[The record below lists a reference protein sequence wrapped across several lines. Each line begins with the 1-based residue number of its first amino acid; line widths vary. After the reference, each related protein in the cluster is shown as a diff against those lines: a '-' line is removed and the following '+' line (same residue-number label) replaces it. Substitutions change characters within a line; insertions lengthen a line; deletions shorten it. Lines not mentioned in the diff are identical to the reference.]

1 MKATQ
6 STPSCD
12 ANGIVIN
19 GIVED
24 NINGIVIKDIFT
36 DTQVNYY
43 DQEHTIYVLDKSA
56 LLACPEVIPSF
67 ETDADEVFKEWSH
80 SAWEDFRHAH
90 LIIPT
95 SVVEELNAIS
105 PENEVYHYIARQVL
119 RRLRKLIERV
129 KFVSDN
135 EDPGNLRTAIYF
147 PKQGNLFTV
156 FPNTNSLSFF
166 GNSNLKDPVSQL
178 FSAAY
183 SIKKTAYVDNIVLLT
198 NDEAIAIRARASGIA
213 TDTLTSKAPAYTG
226 RREVTVPF
234 ELYEEFMNSNSGISL
249 EMWQQFLPD
258 EPRLFANEF
267 IVMSPKSGQNGYDVL
282 KGKSKEYH
290 NIGRFDCKQQRIVH
304 LFYFRSFTTIKPKNA
319 GQAMYLEAIS
329 HPDISVVVVTGSAG
343 TGKTFLST
351 VYGTILHEARA
362 YLQYF
367 IVPCAIDFQRAH
379 GYLPGNFDEKIEPNI
394 APFKNAL
401 KNYLKLTNEKF
412 KNAVARSNDPKNLDS
427 KREEDPGTGTKKK
440 GDKKSANANLS
451 NDIEKS
457 ADKLYREC
465 YKTIAVEAARGL
477 DFADTFVIYDE
488 FQDQGPREA
497 DTLLKRLGNNVKA
510 IIAGDIEQVHQEGL
524 NRQNNGIS
532 FIKHYITDLPMV
544 AQISLGKVEVVRS
557 EFVKDYIARRD
568 PNQD

>member
-12 ANGIVIN
+12 AT
-19 GIVED
+19 
-24 NINGIVIKDIFT
+24 GIVIKDIFS
-36 DTQVNYY
+36 DAQSNYSNQKY
-43 DQEHTIYVLDKSA
+43 TIYVLDKSA
-56 LLACPEVIPSF
+56 LLACPEIIPSF
-67 ETDADEVFKEWSH
+67 ETNTDEVFKEWSH
-80 SAWEDFRHAH
+80 SAWEDFHHAY

-95 SVVEELNAIS
+95 SVIEELNTIS

-119 RRLRKLIERV
+119 RRLRKLIEAV
-129 KFVSDN
+129 KFVSDD
-135 EDPGNLRTAIYF
+135 EDPNNLRTAIYF
-147 PKQGNLFTV
+147 PRQGNLFTV
-156 FPNTNSLSFF
+156 FPNTNSLPFF
-166 GNSNLKDPVSQL
+166 GSSSLKDPIGQL
-178 FSAAY
+178 LNAVY
-183 SIKKTAYVDNIVLLT
+183 PIKKAAMVDDIVLLT

-234 ELYEEFMNSNSGISL
+234 ELYEEFINSNSGISL
-249 EMWQQFLPD
+249 EMWQQFLPN

-267 IVMSPKSGQNGYDVL
+267 VVMSPKLGQHGYDVL
-282 KGKSKEYH
+282 KGKTEEYRY
-290 NIGRFDCKQQRIVH
+290 IGRFDCKQQRIVH
-304 LFYFRSFTTIKPKNA
+304 LFYHRNFTAIKPKNA

-329 HPDISVVVVTGSAG
+329 HPDISVVVVTGNAG

-351 VYGTILHEARA
+351 VCGTMLHESRA
-362 YLQYF
+362 YLQCF
-367 IVPCAIDFQRAH
+367 TVPCAIDFQRAH

-401 KNYLKLTNEKF
+401 KNYLKLTNGKF
-412 KNAVARSNDPKNLDS
+412 KNAIVRSNGSKRSNDSNDLDS
-427 KREEDPGTGTKKK
+427 VKDEDLGTGAKKN
-440 GDKKSANANLS
+440 GGKKSADTNLG

-457 ADKLYREC
+457 ADKLYRQC

-477 DFADTFVIYDE
+477 DLADAFVIYDE

-544 AQISLGKVEVVRS
+544 AQISLGKGEVVRS

>member
-12 ANGIVIN
+12 ANGIVI
-19 GIVED
+19 
-24 NINGIVIKDIFT
+24 KDISS
-36 DTQVNYY
+36 DTRVNYSGEKY
-43 DQEHTIYVLDKSA
+43 TGYVLDKST

-67 ETDADEVFKEWSH
+67 DCDTDEIFKEWSH
-80 SAWEDFRHAH
+80 SAWDDFHHAY

-95 SVVEELNAIS
+95 SVIEELNAIS
-105 PENEVYHYIARQVL
+105 PENEVYYYIARQVL
-119 RRLRKLIERV
+119 RRLRRLIEKV
-129 KFVSDN
+129 KFVSDEEKTN
-135 EDPGNLRTAIYF
+135 KLKTAIYF
-147 PKQGNLFTV
+147 PQQKNLFTV
-156 FPNTNSLSFF
+156 FPNTRSLSFF
-166 GNSNLKDPVSQL
+166 GNSGLKDPVGQL
-178 FSAAY
+178 LGAVDSAKRHAM
-183 SIKKTAYVDNIVLLT
+183 IENLVLLT
-198 NDEAIAIRARASGIA
+198 NDEAIAIRARATGTA
-213 TDTLTSKAPAYTG
+213 TASLASKAPTYTG

-234 ELYEEFMNSNSGISL
+234 ELYEDFMSSNCGISL
-249 EMWQQFLPD
+249 ETWQQFMPD

-267 IVMSPKSGQNGYDVL
+267 IVMTPKLGQNGYDVL
-282 KGKSKEYH
+282 KSKFEEYR
-290 NIGRFDCKQQRIVH
+290 NIGRFDCKSQRIVH
-304 LFYFRSFTTIKPKNA
+304 LYYIHNLTTIRPKNA
-319 GQAMYLEAIS
+319 GQAMYLEAIN

-351 VYGTILHEARA
+351 VCGKELHESHRF
-362 YLQYF
+362 LQC
-367 IVPCAIDFQRAH
+367 ITIPCAIDFQRAH

-401 KNYLKLTNEKF
+401 KNYLKLTDEKF

>member
-12 ANGIVIN
+12 ANGIVI
-19 GIVED
+19 
-24 NINGIVIKDIFT
+24 KDISS
-36 DTQVNYY
+36 DTRVNYSGEKY
-43 DQEHTIYVLDKSA
+43 TGYVLDKST

-67 ETDADEVFKEWSH
+67 DCDTDEIFKEWSH
-80 SAWEDFRHAH
+80 SAWNDFHHAY

-95 SVVEELNAIS
+95 SVIEELNAIS
-105 PENEVYHYIARQVL
+105 PENEVYYYIARQVL
-119 RRLRKLIERV
+119 RRLRRLIEKV
-129 KFVSDN
+129 KFVSDEEKTN
-135 EDPGNLRTAIYF
+135 KLKTAIYF
-147 PKQGNLFTV
+147 PQQKNLFTV
-156 FPNTNSLSFF
+156 FPNTRSLSFF
-166 GNSNLKDPVSQL
+166 GNSGLKDPVGQL
-178 FSAAY
+178 LGAVDSAKNHVMIG
-183 SIKKTAYVDNIVLLT
+183 SLVLLT
-198 NDEAIAIRARASGIA
+198 NDEAIAIRARATGTA
-213 TDTLTSKAPAYTG
+213 TASLASKAPTYTG

-234 ELYEEFMNSNSGISL
+234 ELYEDFMSSNCGISL
-249 EMWQQFLPD
+249 ETWQQFMPD

-267 IVMSPKSGQNGYDVL
+267 IVMTPKLGQNGYDVL
-282 KGKSKEYH
+282 KSKFEEYR
-290 NIGRFDCKQQRIVH
+290 NIGRFDCKSQRIVH
-304 LFYFRSFTTIKPKNA
+304 LFYFRNFTTIRPKNA

-329 HPDISVVVVTGSAG
+329 HPDISVVIVTGSAG

-351 VYGTILHEARA
+351 VCGTMLHESRT
-362 YLQYF
+362 YF
-367 IVPCAIDFQRAH
+367 QCFTVPCAIDFQRAH

-401 KNYLKLTNEKF
+401 KNYLKLTNGKF
-412 KNAVARSNDPKNLDS
+412 KNAIVRSNDPKRSNDSNDLDS
-427 KREEDPGTGTKKK
+427 IKDEDLGTGAKKN
-440 GDKKSANANLS
+440 GSKKSADTNLG

-457 ADKLYREC
+457 ADKLYRQC

-477 DFADTFVIYDE
+477 DLADAFVIYDE

-497 DTLLKRLGNNVKA
+497 DTLLKRLGTNVKA

-544 AQISLGKVEVVRS
+544 AQISLGKGEVVRS

>member
-12 ANGIVIN
+12 ANGIVI
-19 GIVED
+19 
-24 NINGIVIKDIFT
+24 KDISS
-36 DTQVNYY
+36 DTRVNYSGEKY
-43 DQEHTIYVLDKSA
+43 TGYVLDKST

-67 ETDADEVFKEWSH
+67 DCDTDEIFKEWSH
-80 SAWEDFRHAH
+80 SAWDDFYHAY

-95 SVVEELNAIS
+95 SVIEELNAIS
-105 PENEVYHYIARQVL
+105 PENEVYYYIARQVL
-119 RRLRKLIERV
+119 RRLRRLVEKV
-129 KFVSDN
+129 KFVSD
-135 EDPGNLRTAIYF
+135 EEKTDKLKTAIYF
-147 PKQGNLFTV
+147 PQQKNLFTV
-156 FPNTNSLSFF
+156 FPNTRSLSFF
-166 GNSNLKDPVSQL
+166 GNTGLKDPIGQL
-178 FSAAY
+178 LSA
-183 SIKKTAYVDNIVLLT
+183 VDSAKRQPMIEKPVLLT
-198 NDEAIAIRARASGIA
+198 NDEAIAIRARAAGTA
-213 TDTLTSKAPAYTG
+213 TASLTSKAPAYTG

-234 ELYEEFMNSNSGISL
+234 ELYEDFMGSNCGISL
-249 EMWQQFLPD
+249 ETWQQFMPD

-267 IVMSPKSGQNGYDVL
+267 IVMTPKLGQNGYDVL
-282 KGKSKEYH
+282 KSKFEEYR
-290 NIGRFDCKQQRIVH
+290 NIGRFDCKSQRIVH
-304 LFYFRSFTTIKPKNA
+304 LYYIHNLTTIRPKNA
-319 GQAMYLEAIS
+319 GQAMYLEAIN

-351 VYGTILHEARA
+351 VCGKELHESHRF
-362 YLQYF
+362 LQC
-367 IVPCAIDFQRAH
+367 ITIPCAIDFQRAH

-401 KNYLKLTNEKF
+401 KNYLKLTDEKF

-557 EFVKDYIARRD
+557 DFVKAYISRRD
-568 PNQD
+568 PSQD

>member
-12 ANGIVIN
+12 
-19 GIVED
+19 D
-24 NINGIVIKDIFT
+24 NGIVIKDISS
-36 DTQVNYY
+36 DTRVNYSGEKY
-43 DQEHTIYVLDKSA
+43 TGYVLDKST

-67 ETDADEVFKEWSH
+67 DCDTDEIFKEWSH
-80 SAWEDFRHAH
+80 SAWDDFHHAY

-95 SVVEELNAIS
+95 SVIEELNAIS
-105 PENEVYHYIARQVL
+105 PENEVYYYIARQVL
-119 RRLRKLIERV
+119 RRLRKLIEAV
-129 KFVSDN
+129 KFVSD
-135 EDPGNLRTAIYF
+135 EKKTDKLKTAIYF
-147 PKQGNLFTV
+147 PQQKNLFTV
-156 FPNTNSLSFF
+156 FPNTRSLSFF
-166 GNSNLKDPVSQL
+166 GNSGLKDPVGQL
-178 FSAAY
+178 LGAVDSAKRHAM
-183 SIKKTAYVDNIVLLT
+183 IENLVLLT

-249 EMWQQFLPD
+249 EMWQQFLPN
-258 EPRLFANEF
+258 ESRLFANEF
-267 IVMSPKSGQNGYDVL
+267 IVMSPKLGQNGYDVL

>member
-12 ANGIVIN
+12 AT
-19 GIVED
+19 
-24 NINGIVIKDIFT
+24 GIVIKDISS
-36 DTQVNYY
+36 DTRVNYSGEKY
-43 DQEHTIYVLDKSA
+43 TGYVLDKST

-67 ETDADEVFKEWSH
+67 DCDTDEIFKEWSH
-80 SAWEDFRHAH
+80 SAWDDFHHAY

-95 SVVEELNAIS
+95 SVIEELNAIS
-105 PENEVYHYIARQVL
+105 PENEVYYYIARQVL
-119 RRLRKLIERV
+119 RRLRRLIEKV
-129 KFVSDN
+129 KFVSDEEKTN
-135 EDPGNLRTAIYF
+135 KLKTAIYF
-147 PKQGNLFTV
+147 PQQKNLFTV
-156 FPNTNSLSFF
+156 FPNTRSLSFF
-166 GNSNLKDPVSQL
+166 GNSGLKDPVGQL
-178 FSAAY
+178 LGAVDSAKRHAM
-183 SIKKTAYVDNIVLLT
+183 IENLVLLT

-249 EMWQQFLPD
+249 EMWQQFLPN
-258 EPRLFANEF
+258 ESRLFANEF
-267 IVMSPKSGQNGYDVL
+267 IVMSPKLGQNGYDVL

>member
-12 ANGIVIN
+12 ANGIVI
-19 GIVED
+19 
-24 NINGIVIKDIFT
+24 KDISS
-36 DTQVNYY
+36 DTRVNYSGEKY
-43 DQEHTIYVLDKSA
+43 TGYVLDKST

-67 ETDADEVFKEWSH
+67 DCDTDEIFKEWSH
-80 SAWEDFRHAH
+80 SAWDDFHHAY

-95 SVVEELNAIS
+95 SVIEELNAIS
-105 PENEVYHYIARQVL
+105 PENEVYYYIARQVL
-119 RRLRKLIERV
+119 RRLRRLIEKV
-129 KFVSDN
+129 KFVSDEEKTN
-135 EDPGNLRTAIYF
+135 KLKTAIYF
-147 PKQGNLFTV
+147 PQQENLFTV
-156 FPNTNSLSFF
+156 FPNTRSLSFF
-166 GNSNLKDPVSQL
+166 GNSGLKDPVGQL
-178 FSAAY
+178 LGAVDSAKRHAM
-183 SIKKTAYVDNIVLLT
+183 IENLVLLT
-198 NDEAIAIRARASGIA
+198 NDEAIAIRARATGTA
-213 TDTLTSKAPAYTG
+213 TASLASKAPTYTG

-234 ELYEEFMNSNSGISL
+234 ELYEDFMSSNCGISL
-249 EMWQQFLPD
+249 ETWQQFMPD

-267 IVMSPKSGQNGYDVL
+267 IVMTPKLGQNGYDVL
-282 KGKSKEYH
+282 KSKFEEYR
-290 NIGRFDCKQQRIVH
+290 NIGRFDCKSQRIVH
-304 LFYFRSFTTIKPKNA
+304 LYYIHNLTTIRPKNA
-319 GQAMYLEAIS
+319 GQAMYLEAIN

-351 VYGTILHEARA
+351 VCGKELHESHRF
-362 YLQYF
+362 LQC
-367 IVPCAIDFQRAH
+367 ITIPCAIDFQRAH

-401 KNYLKLTNEKF
+401 KNYLKLTDEKF

-557 EFVKDYIARRD
+557 DFVKDYISRRD
-568 PNQD
+568 PSQD

>member
-12 ANGIVIN
+12 ANGIVI
-19 GIVED
+19 
-24 NINGIVIKDIFT
+24 KDISS
-36 DTQVNYY
+36 DTQVNYSGEKY
-43 DQEHTIYVLDKSA
+43 TGYVLDKST

-67 ETDADEVFKEWSH
+67 DCDTDEIFKEWSH
-80 SAWEDFRHAH
+80 SAWDDFHHAY

-95 SVVEELNAIS
+95 SVIEELNAIS
-105 PENEVYHYIARQVL
+105 PENEVYYYIARQVL
-119 RRLRKLIERV
+119 RRLRRLIEKV
-129 KFVSDN
+129 KFVSD
-135 EDPGNLRTAIYF
+135 EEKTDKLKTAIYF
-147 PKQGNLFTV
+147 PQQKNLFTV
-156 FPNTNSLSFF
+156 FPNTRSLSFF
-166 GNSNLKDPVSQL
+166 GNSGLKDPVGQL
-178 FSAAY
+178 LSA
-183 SIKKTAYVDNIVLLT
+183 VDSAKNHAMIDSLVLLT
-198 NDEAIAIRARASGIA
+198 NDEAIAIRARATGTA
-213 TDTLTSKAPAYTG
+213 TASLASKAPAYTG
-226 RREVTVPF
+226 KREVTVPF
-234 ELYEEFMNSNSGISL
+234 ELYEDFMSSNCGISL
-249 EMWQQFLPD
+249 ETWQQFMPN

-267 IVMSPKSGQNGYDVL
+267 IVMSPKLGQNGYDVL

-394 APFKNAL
+394 APFKNAF

-440 GDKKSANANLS
+440 GDKKSANANLG

-557 EFVKDYIARRD
+557 KFVKDYIARRD

>member
-12 ANGIVIN
+12 ANGIVI
-19 GIVED
+19 
-24 NINGIVIKDIFT
+24 KDISS
-36 DTQVNYY
+36 DTRVNYSGEKY
-43 DQEHTIYVLDKSA
+43 TGYVLDKST

-67 ETDADEVFKEWSH
+67 DCDTDEIFKEWSH
-80 SAWEDFRHAH
+80 SAWDDFHHAY

-95 SVVEELNAIS
+95 SVIEELNAIS
-105 PENEVYHYIARQVL
+105 PENEVYYYIARQVL
-119 RRLRKLIERV
+119 RRLRRLIEKV
-129 KFVSDN
+129 KFVSDEEKTN
-135 EDPGNLRTAIYF
+135 KLKTAIYF
-147 PKQGNLFTV
+147 PQQKNLFTV
-156 FPNTNSLSFF
+156 FPNTRSLSFF
-166 GNSNLKDPVSQL
+166 GNSGLKDPVGQL
-178 FSAAY
+178 LGAVDSAKNHVMID
-183 SIKKTAYVDNIVLLT
+183 SLVLLT

-226 RREVTVPF
+226 RREVTIPF
-234 ELYEEFMNSNSGISL
+234 ELYEDFMSSNCGISL
-249 EMWQQFLPD
+249 ETWQQFMPD

-267 IVMSPKSGQNGYDVL
+267 IVMSPRLGQNGYDVL
-282 KGKSKEYH
+282 KSKFEEYR
-290 NIGRFDCKQQRIVH
+290 NIGRFDCKSQRIVH
-304 LFYFRSFTTIKPKNA
+304 LYYIHNLTTIRPKNA
-319 GQAMYLEAIS
+319 GQAMYLEAIN

-351 VYGTILHEARA
+351 VCGKELHESHRF
-362 YLQYF
+362 LQC
-367 IVPCAIDFQRAH
+367 ITIPCAIDFQRAH

-412 KNAVARSNDPKNLDS
+412 KNAVARSNDSKRSNGSNDLDS
-427 KREEDPGTGTKKK
+427 IKDEDLGTGAKKN
-440 GDKKSANANLS
+440 GSKKSADTNLG
-451 NDIEKS
+451 NDIERS
-457 ADKLYREC
+457 ADNLYRKC

-477 DFADTFVIYDE
+477 DFADAFVIYDE

-544 AQISLGKVEVVRS
+544 AQISLGKGEVVRS

>member
-12 ANGIVIN
+12 ANGIVI
-19 GIVED
+19 
-24 NINGIVIKDIFT
+24 KDISS
-36 DTQVNYY
+36 DTRVNYSGEKY
-43 DQEHTIYVLDKSA
+43 TGYVLDKST

-67 ETDADEVFKEWSH
+67 DCDTDEIFKEWSH
-80 SAWEDFRHAH
+80 SAWDDFHHAY

-95 SVVEELNAIS
+95 SVIEELNAIS
-105 PENEVYHYIARQVL
+105 PENEVYYYIARQVL
-119 RRLRKLIERV
+119 RRLRRLIEKV
-129 KFVSDN
+129 KFVSN
-135 EDPGNLRTAIYF
+135 EEKTNKLKTAIYF
-147 PKQGNLFTV
+147 PQQKNLFTV
-156 FPNTNSLSFF
+156 FPNTRSLSFF
-166 GNSNLKDPVSQL
+166 GNSGLKDPVGQL
-178 FSAAY
+178 LGAVDSAKRHAM
-183 SIKKTAYVDNIVLLT
+183 IENLVLLT
-198 NDEAIAIRARASGIA
+198 NDEAIAIRARATGTA
-213 TDTLTSKAPAYTG
+213 TASLASKAPTYTG

-234 ELYEEFMNSNSGISL
+234 ELYEDFMSSNCGISL
-249 EMWQQFLPD
+249 ETWQQFMPD

-267 IVMSPKSGQNGYDVL
+267 IVMSPRLGQNGYDVL
-282 KGKSKEYH
+282 KSKFEEYR
-290 NIGRFDCKQQRIVH
+290 NIGRFDCKSQRIVH
-304 LFYFRSFTTIKPKNA
+304 LYYIHNLTTIRPKNA
-319 GQAMYLEAIS
+319 GQAMYLEAIN

-351 VYGTILHEARA
+351 VCGKELHESHRF
-362 YLQYF
+362 LQY
-367 IVPCAIDFQRAH
+367 ITIPCAIDFQRAH
-379 GYLPGNFDEKIEPNI
+379 GYLPGSFDEKIEPNI

-401 KNYLKLTNEKF
+401 KNYLKLTDEKF

-544 AQISLGKVEVVRS
+544 AQISLGKAEVVRS
-557 EFVKDYIARRD
+557 DFVKAYISRRD
-568 PNQD
+568 PSQD

>member
-12 ANGIVIN
+12 AT
-19 GIVED
+19 
-24 NINGIVIKDIFT
+24 GIVIKDISS
-36 DTQVNYY
+36 DTQVNYSGEKY
-43 DQEHTIYVLDKSA
+43 TGYVLDKST

-67 ETDADEVFKEWSH
+67 DCDTDEIFKEWSH
-80 SAWEDFRHAH
+80 SAWDDFYHAY

-95 SVVEELNAIS
+95 SVIEELNAIS
-105 PENEVYHYIARQVL
+105 PENEVYYYIARQVL
-119 RRLRKLIERV
+119 RRLRRLIEKV
-129 KFVSDN
+129 KFVSDEEKTN
-135 EDPGNLRTAIYF
+135 KLKTAIYF
-147 PKQGNLFTV
+147 PQQKNLFTV
-156 FPNTNSLSFF
+156 FPNTRSLSFF
-166 GNSNLKDPVSQL
+166 GNSGLKDPVGQL
-178 FSAAY
+178 LGAVDSAKRQPM
-183 SIKKTAYVDNIVLLT
+183 IEKPVLLT
-198 NDEAIAIRARASGIA
+198 NDEAIAIRARAAGTA
-213 TDTLTSKAPAYTG
+213 TASLTSKAPAYTG

-234 ELYEEFMNSNSGISL
+234 ELYEDFMGSNCGISL
-249 EMWQQFLPD
+249 ETWQQFMPD

-267 IVMSPKSGQNGYDVL
+267 IVMSPRLGQNGYDVL

-351 VYGTILHEARA
+351 VCGKELHESHRF
-362 YLQYF
+362 LQC
-367 IVPCAIDFQRAH
+367 ITIPCAIDFQRAH

-401 KNYLKLTNEKF
+401 KNYLKLTDEKF

-497 DTLLKRLGNNVKA
+497 DTLLKRLGANVKA
-510 IIAGDIEQVHQEGL
+510 VIAGDIEQVHQAGL

-544 AQISLGKVEVVRS
+544 AQISLGKGDVVRS
-557 EFVKDYIARRD
+557 DFVKAYTSRRD
-568 PNQD
+568 PSQD

>member
-12 ANGIVIN
+12 AT
-19 GIVED
+19 
-24 NINGIVIKDIFT
+24 GIVIKDIFS
-36 DTQVNYY
+36 DAQSNYSNQKY
-43 DQEHTIYVLDKSA
+43 TIYVLDKSA

-80 SAWEDFRHAH
+80 SAWEDFRHAY

-95 SVVEELNAIS
+95 SVIEELNTIS
-105 PENEVYHYIARQVL
+105 PENEVYYYIARQVL
-119 RRLRKLIERV
+119 RRLRKLIEAV

-135 EDPGNLRTAIYF
+135 DDPDNLRTAIYF

-156 FPNTNSLSFF
+156 FPNTNSLPFF
-166 GNSNLKDPVSQL
+166 GNSSLKDPIGQL
-178 FSAAY
+178 LNAVY
-183 SIKKTAYVDNIVLLT
+183 PIKKASMVDDIVLLT

-249 EMWQQFLPD
+249 EMWQQFLPN
-258 EPRLFANEF
+258 ESRLFANEF
-267 IVMSPKSGQNGYDVL
+267 IVMTPKLGQNGYDVL
-282 KGKSKEYH
+282 KGKFKDKEYR

-304 LFYFRSFTTIKPKNA
+304 LFYHRNFTAIRPKNA

-329 HPDISVVVVTGSAG
+329 HPDISVVIVTGSAG

-351 VYGTILHEARA
+351 VCGTMLHESRT
-362 YLQYF
+362 YLQCF
-367 IVPCAIDFQRAH
+367 TVPCAIDFQRAH

-412 KNAVARSNDPKNLDS
+412 KNAVARSNDSKRSNGSNDLDS
-427 KREEDPGTGTKKK
+427 IKDEDLGTGAKKN
-440 GDKKSANANLS
+440 GGKKSTDTNLG

-457 ADKLYREC
+457 ADKLYRQC

-477 DFADTFVIYDE
+477 DLADAFVIYDE

-497 DTLLKRLGNNVKA
+497 DTLLKRLGTNVKA

-544 AQISLGKVEVVRS
+544 AQISLGKGEVVRS
-557 EFVKDYIARRD
+557 EFVKAYIARRD

>member
-12 ANGIVIN
+12 ANGIVI
-19 GIVED
+19 
-24 NINGIVIKDIFT
+24 KDISS
-36 DTQVNYY
+36 DTQVNYSGEKY
-43 DQEHTIYVLDKSA
+43 TGYVLDKST

-67 ETDADEVFKEWSH
+67 DCDTAEIFKEWSH
-80 SAWEDFRHAH
+80 SAWDDFHHAY

-95 SVVEELNAIS
+95 SVIEELNAIS
-105 PENEVYHYIARQVL
+105 PENEVYYYIARQVL
-119 RRLRKLIERV
+119 RRLRRLVEKV
-129 KFVSDN
+129 KFVSD
-135 EDPGNLRTAIYF
+135 EEKTDKLKTAIYF
-147 PKQGNLFTV
+147 PQQKNLFTV
-156 FPNTNSLSFF
+156 FPNTRSLSFF
-166 GNSNLKDPVSQL
+166 GNTGLKDPIGQL
-178 FSAAY
+178 LSA
-183 SIKKTAYVDNIVLLT
+183 VDSAKRHAMIENLVLLT
-198 NDEAIAIRARASGIA
+198 NDEAIAIRARATGTA
-213 TDTLTSKAPAYTG
+213 TASLASKAPAYTG

-249 EMWQQFLPD
+249 EMWQQFLPN
-258 EPRLFANEF
+258 ESRLFANEF
-267 IVMSPKSGQNGYDVL
+267 IVMSPKLGQNGYDVL
-282 KGKSKEYH
+282 KSKFEEYR
-290 NIGRFDCKQQRIVH
+290 NIGRFDCKSQRIVH
-304 LFYFRSFTTIKPKNA
+304 LYYIHNLTTIRPKNA
-319 GQAMYLEAIS
+319 GQAMYLEAIN

-351 VYGTILHEARA
+351 VCGKELHESHRF
-362 YLQYF
+362 LQC
-367 IVPCAIDFQRAH
+367 ITIPCAIDFQRAH

-401 KNYLKLTNEKF
+401 KNYLKLTDEKF

-427 KREEDPGTGTKKK
+427 KREEDPGTDTKKK

-544 AQISLGKVEVVRS
+544 AQISLGKAEVVRS
-557 EFVKDYIARRD
+557 DFVKAYISRRD
-568 PNQD
+568 PSQD

>member
-12 ANGIVIN
+12 ANGIVI
-19 GIVED
+19 
-24 NINGIVIKDIFT
+24 KDIFS
-36 DTQVNYY
+36 DTQVNYSGEKY
-43 DQEHTIYVLDKSA
+43 TGYVLDKST

-67 ETDADEVFKEWSH
+67 DCDTDEIFKEWSH
-80 SAWEDFRHAH
+80 SAWDDFHHAY

-95 SVVEELNAIS
+95 SVIEELNAIS
-105 PENEVYHYIARQVL
+105 PENEVYYYIARQVL
-119 RRLRKLIERV
+119 RRLRRLIEKV
-129 KFVSDN
+129 KFVSDEEKTN
-135 EDPGNLRTAIYF
+135 KLKTAIYF
-147 PKQGNLFTV
+147 PQQKNLFTV
-156 FPNTNSLSFF
+156 FPNTRSLSFF
-166 GNSNLKDPVSQL
+166 GNSGLKDPVGQL
-178 FSAAY
+178 LGAVDSAKRHAM
-183 SIKKTAYVDNIVLLT
+183 IENLVLLT
-198 NDEAIAIRARASGIA
+198 NDEAIAIRARATGTA
-213 TDTLTSKAPAYTG
+213 TASLASKAPTYTG

-234 ELYEEFMNSNSGISL
+234 ELYEDFMSSNCGISL
-249 EMWQQFLPD
+249 ETWQQFMPD

-267 IVMSPKSGQNGYDVL
+267 IVMTPKLGQNGYDVL
-282 KGKSKEYH
+282 KSKFEEYR
-290 NIGRFDCKQQRIVH
+290 NIGRFDCKSQRIVH
-304 LFYFRSFTTIKPKNA
+304 LYYIHNLTTIRPKNA
-319 GQAMYLEAIS
+319 GQAMYLEAIN

-351 VYGTILHEARA
+351 VCGKELHESHRF
-362 YLQYF
+362 LQC
-367 IVPCAIDFQRAH
+367 ITIPCAIDFQRAH

-401 KNYLKLTNEKF
+401 KNYLKLTDEKF

-544 AQISLGKVEVVRS
+544 AQISLGKGEVVRS
-557 EFVKDYIARRD
+557 EFVKAYIARRD

>member
-12 ANGIVIN
+12 ANGIVI
-19 GIVED
+19 
-24 NINGIVIKDIFT
+24 KDISS
-36 DTQVNYY
+36 DTQVNYSGEKY
-43 DQEHTIYVLDKSA
+43 TGYVLDKST

-67 ETDADEVFKEWSH
+67 DCDTDEIFKEWSH
-80 SAWEDFRHAH
+80 SAWDDFHHAY

-95 SVVEELNAIS
+95 SVIEELNAIS
-105 PENEVYHYIARQVL
+105 PENEVYYYIARQVL
-119 RRLRKLIERV
+119 RRLRRLIEKV
-129 KFVSDN
+129 KFVSDEEKTN
-135 EDPGNLRTAIYF
+135 KLKTAIYF
-147 PKQGNLFTV
+147 PQQKNLFTV
-156 FPNTNSLSFF
+156 FPNTRSLSFF
-166 GNSNLKDPVSQL
+166 GNSGLKDPVGQL
-178 FSAAY
+178 LGAVDSAKRHAM
-183 SIKKTAYVDNIVLLT
+183 IENLVLLT
-198 NDEAIAIRARASGIA
+198 NDEAIAIRARATGTA
-213 TDTLTSKAPAYTG
+213 TASLASKAPTYTG

-234 ELYEEFMNSNSGISL
+234 ELYEDFMSSNCGISL
-249 EMWQQFLPD
+249 ETWQQFMPD

-267 IVMSPKSGQNGYDVL
+267 IVMTPKLGQNGYDVL

-351 VYGTILHEARA
+351 VCGKELHESHRF
-362 YLQYF
+362 LQC
-367 IVPCAIDFQRAH
+367 ITIPCAIDFQRAH

-401 KNYLKLTNEKF
+401 KNYLKLTDEKF

-544 AQISLGKVEVVRS
+544 AQISLGKAEVVRS
-557 EFVKDYIARRD
+557 DFVKAYISRRD
-568 PNQD
+568 PSQD

>member
-12 ANGIVIN
+12 AT
-19 GIVED
+19 
-24 NINGIVIKDIFT
+24 GIVIKDISF
-36 DTQVNYY
+36 DTRVNYSGEKY
-43 DQEHTIYVLDKSA
+43 TGYVLDKSA

-67 ETDADEVFKEWSH
+67 DCDTDEIFKEWSH
-80 SAWEDFRHAH
+80 SAWDDFQHAY

-95 SVVEELNAIS
+95 SVIEELNAIS
-105 PENEVYHYIARQVL
+105 PENEVYYYIARQVL
-119 RRLRKLIERV
+119 RRLRRLVEKV
-129 KFVSDN
+129 KFVSD
-135 EDPGNLRTAIYF
+135 EKKTDKLKTAIYF
-147 PKQGNLFTV
+147 PQQKNLFTV
-156 FPNTNSLSFF
+156 FPNTRSLSFF
-166 GNSNLKDPVSQL
+166 GNSGLKDPVGQL
-178 FSAAY
+178 LSVVDSAKNHAMID
-183 SIKKTAYVDNIVLLT
+183 SLVLLT

-249 EMWQQFLPD
+249 EMWQQFLPN
-258 EPRLFANEF
+258 ESRLFANEF
-267 IVMSPKSGQNGYDVL
+267 IVMSPKLGQNGYDVL

-329 HPDISVVVVTGSAG
+329 HPDISVVVVTGNAG

-351 VYGTILHEARA
+351 VCGTILHEAHA
-362 YLQYF
+362 YLQCF
-367 IVPCAIDFQRAH
+367 TVPCAIDFQRAH

-412 KNAVARSNDPKNLDS
+412 KNAVARSNNPKRSNDSNDLDS
-427 KREEDPGTGTKKK
+427 IKDGDLGTGAKKNSS
-440 GDKKSANANLS
+440 KKSADTNLG

-457 ADKLYREC
+457 ADKLYRQC

-477 DFADTFVIYDE
+477 DLADAFVIYDE

-497 DTLLKRLGNNVKA
+497 DTLLKRLGTNVKA

-544 AQISLGKVEVVRS
+544 AQISLGKGEVVRS
-557 EFVKDYIARRD
+557 EFVKAYIARRD

>member
-12 ANGIVIN
+12 AT
-19 GIVED
+19 
-24 NINGIVIKDIFT
+24 GIVIKDISS
-36 DTQVNYY
+36 DTRVNYSGEKY
-43 DQEHTIYVLDKSA
+43 TGYVLDKST

-67 ETDADEVFKEWSH
+67 DCDTDEIFKEWSH
-80 SAWEDFRHAH
+80 SAWDDFHHAY

-95 SVVEELNAIS
+95 SVIEELNAIS
-105 PENEVYHYIARQVL
+105 PENEVYYYIARQVL
-119 RRLRKLIERV
+119 RRLRRLIEKV
-129 KFVSDN
+129 KFVSDEEKTN
-135 EDPGNLRTAIYF
+135 KLKTAIYF
-147 PKQGNLFTV
+147 PQQKNLFTV
-156 FPNTNSLSFF
+156 FPNTRSLSCF
-166 GNSNLKDPVSQL
+166 GNSGLKDPVGQL
-178 FSAAY
+178 LGAVDSAKRHAM
-183 SIKKTAYVDNIVLLT
+183 IENLVLLT

-249 EMWQQFLPD
+249 EMWQQFLPN
-258 EPRLFANEF
+258 ESRLFANEF
-267 IVMSPKSGQNGYDVL
+267 IVMSPKLGQNGYDVL

>member
-12 ANGIVIN
+12 AT
-19 GIVED
+19 
-24 NINGIVIKDIFT
+24 GIVIKDISS
-36 DTQVNYY
+36 DTQVNYSGEKY
-43 DQEHTIYVLDKSA
+43 TGYVLDKST

-67 ETDADEVFKEWSH
+67 DCDTDEIFKEWSH
-80 SAWEDFRHAH
+80 SAWDDFHHAY

-95 SVVEELNAIS
+95 SVIEELNAIS
-105 PENEVYHYIARQVL
+105 PENEVYYYIARQVL
-119 RRLRKLIERV
+119 RRLRRLVEKV
-129 KFVSDN
+129 KFVSD
-135 EDPGNLRTAIYF
+135 EKKTDKLKTAIYL
-147 PKQGNLFTV
+147 PQQKNLFTV
-156 FPNTNSLSFF
+156 FPNTRSLSFF
-166 GNSNLKDPVSQL
+166 GNSGLKDPVGQL
-178 FSAAY
+178 LSA
-183 SIKKTAYVDNIVLLT
+183 VDSAKNHAMIDSLVLLT
-198 NDEAIAIRARASGIA
+198 NDEAIAIRARATGTA
-213 TDTLTSKAPAYTG
+213 TASLASKAPAYTG
-226 RREVTVPF
+226 KREVTVPF
-234 ELYEEFMNSNSGISL
+234 ELYEDFMSSNCGISL
-249 EMWQQFLPD
+249 ETWQQFMPD

-267 IVMSPKSGQNGYDVL
+267 IVMSPKLGQNGYDVL

-557 EFVKDYIARRD
+557 DFVKDYISRRD
-568 PNQD
+568 PSQD

>member
-12 ANGIVIN
+12 ANGIVI
-19 GIVED
+19 
-24 NINGIVIKDIFT
+24 KDISS
-36 DTQVNYY
+36 DTRVNYSGEKY
-43 DQEHTIYVLDKSA
+43 TGYVLDKST

-67 ETDADEVFKEWSH
+67 DCDTDEIFKEWSH
-80 SAWEDFRHAH
+80 SAWDDFYHAY

-95 SVVEELNAIS
+95 SVIEELNAIS
-105 PENEVYHYIARQVL
+105 PENEVYYYIARQVL
-119 RRLRKLIERV
+119 RRLRRLIEKV
-129 KFVSDN
+129 KFVSDEEKTN
-135 EDPGNLRTAIYF
+135 KLKTAIYF
-147 PKQGNLFTV
+147 PQQKNLFTV
-156 FPNTNSLSFF
+156 FPNTRSLSFF
-166 GNSNLKDPVSQL
+166 GNSGLKDPVGQL
-178 FSAAY
+178 LSA
-183 SIKKTAYVDNIVLLT
+183 VDSAKRHAMIENLVLLT
-198 NDEAIAIRARASGIA
+198 NDEAIAIRARATGTA
-213 TDTLTSKAPAYTG
+213 TASLASKAPAYTG

-249 EMWQQFLPD
+249 EMWQQFLPN

-267 IVMSPKSGQNGYDVL
+267 IVMSPKLGQNGYDVL
-282 KGKSKEYH
+282 KGNSKEYH

-329 HPDISVVVVTGSAG
+329 HPDISVVVVTGNAG

-351 VYGTILHEARA
+351 VCGTILHEAHA
-362 YLQYF
+362 YQQCF

-379 GYLPGNFDEKIEPNI
+379 GYLPGSFDEKIEPNI

>member
-12 ANGIVIN
+12 ANGIVI
-19 GIVED
+19 
-24 NINGIVIKDIFT
+24 KDISS
-36 DTQVNYY
+36 DTRVNYSGEKY
-43 DQEHTIYVLDKSA
+43 TGYVLDKST

-67 ETDADEVFKEWSH
+67 DCDTAEIFKEWSH
-80 SAWEDFRHAH
+80 SAWDDFHHAY

-95 SVVEELNAIS
+95 SVIEELNATS
-105 PENEVYHYIARQVL
+105 PENEVYYYIARQVL
-119 RRLRKLIERV
+119 RRLRRLVEKV
-129 KFVSDN
+129 KFVSD
-135 EDPGNLRTAIYF
+135 EKKTDKLKTAIYF
-147 PKQGNLFTV
+147 PQQKNLFTV
-156 FPNTNSLSFF
+156 FPNTRSLSFF
-166 GNSNLKDPVSQL
+166 GNTGLKDPIGQL
-178 FSAAY
+178 LSA
-183 SIKKTAYVDNIVLLT
+183 VDSAKRHAMIENLVLLT
-198 NDEAIAIRARASGIA
+198 NDEAIAIRARATGTA
-213 TDTLTSKAPAYTG
+213 TASLASKAPAYTG

-249 EMWQQFLPD
+249 EMWQQFLPN
-258 EPRLFANEF
+258 ESRLFANEF
-267 IVMSPKSGQNGYDVL
+267 IVMSPKLGQNGYDVL
-282 KGKSKEYH
+282 KSKFEEYR
-290 NIGRFDCKQQRIVH
+290 NIGRFDCKSQRIVH
-304 LFYFRSFTTIKPKNA
+304 LYYIHNLTTIRPKNA
-319 GQAMYLEAIS
+319 GQAMYLEAIN

-351 VYGTILHEARA
+351 VCGKELHESHRF
-362 YLQYF
+362 LQC
-367 IVPCAIDFQRAH
+367 ITIPCAIDFQRAH

-401 KNYLKLTNEKF
+401 KNYLKLTDEKF

-544 AQISLGKVEVVRS
+544 AQISLGKAEVVRS
-557 EFVKDYIARRD
+557 DFVKAYISRRD
-568 PNQD
+568 PSQD

>member
-12 ANGIVIN
+12 AT
-19 GIVED
+19 
-24 NINGIVIKDIFT
+24 GIVIKDISS
-36 DTQVNYY
+36 DTRVNYSGEKY
-43 DQEHTIYVLDKSA
+43 TGYVLDKST

-67 ETDADEVFKEWSH
+67 DCDTDEIFKEWSH
-80 SAWEDFRHAH
+80 SAWDDFHHAY

-95 SVVEELNAIS
+95 SVIEELNAIS
-105 PENEVYHYIARQVL
+105 PENEVYYYIARQVL
-119 RRLRKLIERV
+119 RRLRRLIEKV
-129 KFVSDN
+129 KFVSDEEKTN
-135 EDPGNLRTAIYF
+135 KLKTAIYF
-147 PKQGNLFTV
+147 PQQKNLFTV
-156 FPNTNSLSFF
+156 FPNTRSLSFF
-166 GNSNLKDPVSQL
+166 GNSGLKDPVGQL
-178 FSAAY
+178 LSA
-183 SIKKTAYVDNIVLLT
+183 VDSAKNHAMIDSLVLLT

-249 EMWQQFLPD
+249 EMWQQFLPN
-258 EPRLFANEF
+258 ESRLFANEF
-267 IVMSPKSGQNGYDVL
+267 IVMSPKLGQNGYDVL

-329 HPDISVVVVTGSAG
+329 HPDISVVVVTGNAG

-351 VYGTILHEARA
+351 VCGTILHEAHA
-362 YLQYF
+362 YLQCF
-367 IVPCAIDFQRAH
+367 TVPCAIDFQRAH

-412 KNAVARSNDPKNLDS
+412 KNAVARSNNPKRSNDSNDLDS
-427 KREEDPGTGTKKK
+427 IKDEDLGTGAKKN
-440 GDKKSANANLS
+440 GSKKSADTNLG

-457 ADKLYREC
+457 ADKLYRQC

-477 DFADTFVIYDE
+477 DLADAFVIYDE

-497 DTLLKRLGNNVKA
+497 DTLLKRLGTNVKA

-544 AQISLGKVEVVRS
+544 AQISLGKGEVVRS
-557 EFVKDYIARRD
+557 EFVKAYIARRD

>member
-12 ANGIVIN
+12 AT
-19 GIVED
+19 
-24 NINGIVIKDIFT
+24 GIVIKDISS
-36 DTQVNYY
+36 DTQVNYSGEKY
-43 DQEHTIYVLDKSA
+43 TGYVLDKST

-67 ETDADEVFKEWSH
+67 DCDTDEIFKEWSH
-80 SAWEDFRHAH
+80 SAWDDFHHAY

-95 SVVEELNAIS
+95 SVIEELNAIS
-105 PENEVYHYIARQVL
+105 PENEVYYYIARQVL
-119 RRLRKLIERV
+119 RRLRRLVEKV
-129 KFVSDN
+129 KFVSD
-135 EDPGNLRTAIYF
+135 EKKTDKLKTAIYF
-147 PKQGNLFTV
+147 PQQKNLFTV
-156 FPNTNSLSFF
+156 FPNTRSLSFF
-166 GNSNLKDPVSQL
+166 GNSGLKDPVGQL
-178 FSAAY
+178 LSA
-183 SIKKTAYVDNIVLLT
+183 VDSAKNHAMIDSLVLLT
-198 NDEAIAIRARASGIA
+198 NDEAIAIRARATGTA
-213 TDTLTSKAPAYTG
+213 TASLASKAPAYTG

-234 ELYEEFMNSNSGISL
+234 ELYEDFMSSNCGISL
-249 EMWQQFLPD
+249 ETWQQFMPD

-267 IVMSPKSGQNGYDVL
+267 IVMSPKLGQNGYDVL

>member
-12 ANGIVIN
+12 ANGIVI
-19 GIVED
+19 
-24 NINGIVIKDIFT
+24 KDISS
-36 DTQVNYY
+36 DTRVNYSGEKY
-43 DQEHTIYVLDKSA
+43 TGYVLDKST

-67 ETDADEVFKEWSH
+67 DCDTDEIFKEWSH
-80 SAWEDFRHAH
+80 SAWDDFHHAY

-95 SVVEELNAIS
+95 SVIEELNAIS
-105 PENEVYHYIARQVL
+105 PENEVYYYIARQVL
-119 RRLRKLIERV
+119 RRLRRLVEKV
-129 KFVSDN
+129 KFVSD
-135 EDPGNLRTAIYF
+135 EKKTDKLKTAIYF
-147 PKQGNLFTV
+147 PQQKNLFTV
-156 FPNTNSLSFF
+156 FPNTRSLSFF
-166 GNSNLKDPVSQL
+166 GNSGLKDPVGQL
-178 FSAAY
+178 LSA
-183 SIKKTAYVDNIVLLT
+183 VDSAKNHAMIDSLVLLT
-198 NDEAIAIRARASGIA
+198 NDEAIAIRARATGTA
-213 TDTLTSKAPAYTG
+213 TASLASKAPAYTG

-234 ELYEEFMNSNSGISL
+234 ELYEDFMSSNCGISL
-249 EMWQQFLPD
+249 ETWQQFMPD

-267 IVMSPKSGQNGYDVL
+267 IVMSPKLGQNGYDVL

-401 KNYLKLTNEKF
+401 KNYLKLTDEKF

-557 EFVKDYIARRD
+557 DFVKDYISRRD
-568 PNQD
+568 PSQD

>member
-12 ANGIVIN
+12 AT
-19 GIVED
+19 
-24 NINGIVIKDIFT
+24 GIVIKDISS
-36 DTQVNYY
+36 DTRVNYSGEKY
-43 DQEHTIYVLDKSA
+43 TGYVLDKGT

-67 ETDADEVFKEWSH
+67 DCDTDEIFKEWSH
-80 SAWEDFRHAH
+80 SAWDDFHHAY

-95 SVVEELNAIS
+95 SVIEELNAIS
-105 PENEVYHYIARQVL
+105 PENEVYYYIARQVL
-119 RRLRKLIERV
+119 RRLRRLIEKV
-129 KFVSDN
+129 KFVSD
-135 EDPGNLRTAIYF
+135 EKKTDKLKTAIYF
-147 PKQGNLFTV
+147 PQQKNLFTV
-156 FPNTNSLSFF
+156 FPNTRSLSFF
-166 GNSNLKDPVSQL
+166 GNSGLKDPVGQL
-178 FSAAY
+178 LSA
-183 SIKKTAYVDNIVLLT
+183 VDSAKNHAMIDSLVLLT
-198 NDEAIAIRARASGIA
+198 NDEAIAIRARATGTA
-213 TDTLTSKAPAYTG
+213 TASLASKAPAYTG

-234 ELYEEFMNSNSGISL
+234 ELYEDFMSSNCGISL
-249 EMWQQFLPD
+249 ETWQQFMPD

-267 IVMSPKSGQNGYDVL
+267 IVMSPKLGQNGYDVL

>member
-12 ANGIVIN
+12 AT
-19 GIVED
+19 
-24 NINGIVIKDIFT
+24 GIVIKDISS
-36 DTQVNYY
+36 DTQVNYSGEKY
-43 DQEHTIYVLDKSA
+43 TGYVLDKST

-67 ETDADEVFKEWSH
+67 DCDTDEIFKEWSH
-80 SAWEDFRHAH
+80 SAWDDFHHAY

-95 SVVEELNAIS
+95 SVIEELNAIS
-105 PENEVYHYIARQVL
+105 PENEVYYYIARQVL
-119 RRLRKLIERV
+119 RRLRRLIEKV
-129 KFVSDN
+129 KFVSD
-135 EDPGNLRTAIYF
+135 EKKTDKLKTAIYF
-147 PKQGNLFTV
+147 PQQKNLFTV
-156 FPNTNSLSFF
+156 FPNTHSLSFF
-166 GNSNLKDPVSQL
+166 GNSGLKDPVGQL
-178 FSAAY
+178 LSA
-183 SIKKTAYVDNIVLLT
+183 VDSAKRHTMIEDLVLLT
-198 NDEAIAIRARASGIA
+198 NDEAIAIRARATGTA
-213 TDTLTSKAPAYTG
+213 TASLASKAPAYTG

-234 ELYEEFMNSNSGISL
+234 ELYEDFMSSNCGISL
-249 EMWQQFLPD
+249 ETWQQFMPD

-267 IVMSPKSGQNGYDVL
+267 IVMSPKLGQNGYDVL

-304 LFYFRSFTTIKPKNA
+304 LFYFHSFTTIKPKNA

-401 KNYLKLTNEKF
+401 KNYLKLTDEKF

-557 EFVKDYIARRD
+557 DFVKDYISRRD
-568 PNQD
+568 PSQD

>member
-12 ANGIVIN
+12 ANGIVI
-19 GIVED
+19 
-24 NINGIVIKDIFT
+24 KDISS
-36 DTQVNYY
+36 DTRVNYSGEKY
-43 DQEHTIYVLDKSA
+43 TGYVLDKST

-67 ETDADEVFKEWSH
+67 DCDTDEIFKEWSH
-80 SAWEDFRHAH
+80 SAWDDFHHAY

-95 SVVEELNAIS
+95 SVIEELNAIS
-105 PENEVYHYIARQVL
+105 PENEVYYYIARQVL
-119 RRLRKLIERV
+119 RRLRRLIEKV
-129 KFVSDN
+129 KFVSDEEKTN
-135 EDPGNLRTAIYF
+135 KLKTAIYF
-147 PKQGNLFTV
+147 PQQKNLFTV
-156 FPNTNSLSFF
+156 FPNTRSLSFF
-166 GNSNLKDPVSQL
+166 GNSGLKDPVGQL
-178 FSAAY
+178 LSA
-183 SIKKTAYVDNIVLLT
+183 VDSAKNHAMIDSLVLLT
-198 NDEAIAIRARASGIA
+198 NDEAIAIRARATGTA
-213 TDTLTSKAPAYTG
+213 TASLASKAPAYTG

-234 ELYEEFMNSNSGISL
+234 ELYEDFMSSNCGISL
-249 EMWQQFLPD
+249 ETWQQFMPD

-267 IVMSPKSGQNGYDVL
+267 IVMTPKLGQNGYDVL
-282 KGKSKEYH
+282 KSKFEEYR
-290 NIGRFDCKQQRIVH
+290 NIGRFDCKSQRIVH
-304 LFYFRSFTTIKPKNA
+304 LYYIHNLTTIRPKNA
-319 GQAMYLEAIS
+319 GQAMYLEAIN

-351 VYGTILHEARA
+351 VCGKELHESHRF
-362 YLQYF
+362 LQC
-367 IVPCAIDFQRAH
+367 ITIPCAIDFQRAH

-401 KNYLKLTNEKF
+401 KNYLKLTDEKF

>member
-249 EMWQQFLPD
+249 EMWQQFLPN

-267 IVMSPKSGQNGYDVL
+267 VVMSPKLGQNGYDVL
-282 KGKSKEYH
+282 KSKFEEYR
-290 NIGRFDCKQQRIVH
+290 NIGRFDCKSQRIVH

-329 HPDISVVVVTGSAG
+329 HPDISVVVVTGNAG

-351 VYGTILHEARA
+351 VCGTILHEAHA
-362 YLQYF
+362 YLQCF
-367 IVPCAIDFQRAH
+367 TVPCAIDFQRAH
-379 GYLPGNFDEKIEPNI
+379 GYLPGSFDEKIEPNI

-401 KNYLKLTNEKF
+401 KNYLKLTEEKF
-412 KNAVARSNDPKNLDS
+412 KTAIKRSHNDKLDS
-427 KREEDPGTGTKKK
+427 TDREDTNANPKKK
-440 GDKKSANANLS
+440 GGKKSADANLG
-451 NDIEKS
+451 NDIERL
-457 ADKLYREC
+457 ADSSYRKC

-477 DFADTFVIYDE
+477 DLADAFVIYDE

-497 DTLLKRLGNNVKA
+497 DTLLKRLGTNVKA

-544 AQISLGKVEVVRS
+544 AQISLGKGEVVRS
-557 EFVKDYIARRD
+557 EFVKAYIARRD

>member
-12 ANGIVIN
+12 ANGIVI
-19 GIVED
+19 
-24 NINGIVIKDIFT
+24 KDISS
-36 DTQVNYY
+36 DTRVNYSGEKY
-43 DQEHTIYVLDKSA
+43 TGYVLDKST

-67 ETDADEVFKEWSH
+67 DCDTDEIFKEWSH
-80 SAWEDFRHAH
+80 SAWNDFHHAY

-95 SVVEELNAIS
+95 SVIEELNAIS
-105 PENEVYHYIARQVL
+105 PENEVYYYIARQVL
-119 RRLRKLIERV
+119 RRLRRLIEKV
-129 KFVSDN
+129 KFVSDEEKTN
-135 EDPGNLRTAIYF
+135 KLKTAIYF
-147 PKQGNLFTV
+147 PQQKNLFTV
-156 FPNTNSLSFF
+156 FPNTRSLSFF
-166 GNSNLKDPVSQL
+166 GNSGLKDSVGQL
-178 FSAAY
+178 LGAVDSAKNHVMIG
-183 SIKKTAYVDNIVLLT
+183 SLVLLT
-198 NDEAIAIRARASGIA
+198 NDEAIAIRARATGTA
-213 TDTLTSKAPAYTG
+213 TASLASKAPTYTG

-234 ELYEEFMNSNSGISL
+234 ELYEDFMSSNCGISL
-249 EMWQQFLPD
+249 ETWQQFMPD

-267 IVMSPKSGQNGYDVL
+267 IVMTPKLGQNGYDVL
-282 KGKSKEYH
+282 KSKFEEYR
-290 NIGRFDCKQQRIVH
+290 NIGRFDCKSQRIVH
-304 LFYFRSFTTIKPKNA
+304 LFYFRNFTTIRPKNA
-319 GQAMYLEAIS
+319 GQAMYLEAIN

-351 VYGTILHEARA
+351 VCGKELHESHRF
-362 YLQYF
+362 LQC
-367 IVPCAIDFQRAH
+367 ITIPCAIDFQRAH

-401 KNYLKLTNEKF
+401 KNYLKLTDEKF

>member
-12 ANGIVIN
+12 ANGIVI
-19 GIVED
+19 
-24 NINGIVIKDIFT
+24 KDIFS
-36 DTQVNYY
+36 DTQVNYSGEKY
-43 DQEHTIYVLDKSA
+43 TGYVLDKST

-67 ETDADEVFKEWSH
+67 DCDTDEIFKEWSH
-80 SAWEDFRHAH
+80 SAWDDFHHAY

-95 SVVEELNAIS
+95 SVIEELNAIS
-105 PENEVYHYIARQVL
+105 PENEVYYYIARQVL
-119 RRLRKLIERV
+119 RRLRRLVEKV
-129 KFVSDN
+129 KFVSD
-135 EDPGNLRTAIYF
+135 EKKTDKLKTAIYF
-147 PKQGNLFTV
+147 PQQKNLFTV
-156 FPNTNSLSFF
+156 FPNTRSLSFF
-166 GNSNLKDPVSQL
+166 GNSGLKDPVGQL
-178 FSAAY
+178 LSA
-183 SIKKTAYVDNIVLLT
+183 VDSAKNHAMIDSLVLLT
-198 NDEAIAIRARASGIA
+198 NDEAIAIRARATGTA
-213 TDTLTSKAPAYTG
+213 TASLASKAPAYTG

-234 ELYEEFMNSNSGISL
+234 ELYEDFMSSNCGISL
-249 EMWQQFLPD
+249 ETWQQFMPD

-267 IVMSPKSGQNGYDVL
+267 IVMSPKLGQNGYDVL

-557 EFVKDYIARRD
+557 DFVKDYISRRD
-568 PNQD
+568 PSQD

>member
-12 ANGIVIN
+12 ANGIVI
-19 GIVED
+19 
-24 NINGIVIKDIFT
+24 KDISS
-36 DTQVNYY
+36 DTRVNYSGEKY
-43 DQEHTIYVLDKSA
+43 TGYVLDKST

-67 ETDADEVFKEWSH
+67 DCDTDEIFKEWSH
-80 SAWEDFRHAH
+80 SAWDDFYHAY

-95 SVVEELNAIS
+95 SVIEELNAIS
-105 PENEVYHYIARQVL
+105 PENEVYYYIARQVL
-119 RRLRKLIERV
+119 RRLRRLIEKV
-129 KFVSDN
+129 KFVSDEEKTN
-135 EDPGNLRTAIYF
+135 KLKTAIYF
-147 PKQGNLFTV
+147 PQQKNLFTV
-156 FPNTNSLSFF
+156 FPNTRSLSFF
-166 GNSNLKDPVSQL
+166 GNSGLKDPVGQL
-178 FSAAY
+178 LGAVDSAKNHVMID
-183 SIKKTAYVDNIVLLT
+183 SLVLLT

-226 RREVTVPF
+226 RREVTIPF
-234 ELYEEFMNSNSGISL
+234 ELYEDFMSSNCGISL
-249 EMWQQFLPD
+249 ETWQQFMPD

-267 IVMSPKSGQNGYDVL
+267 IVMTPKLGQNGYDVL
-282 KGKSKEYH
+282 KSKFEEYR
-290 NIGRFDCKQQRIVH
+290 NIGRFDCKSQRIVH
-304 LFYFRSFTTIKPKNA
+304 LYYIHNLTTIRPKNA
-319 GQAMYLEAIS
+319 GQAMYLEAIN

-351 VYGTILHEARA
+351 VCGKELHESHRF
-362 YLQYF
+362 LQC
-367 IVPCAIDFQRAH
+367 ITIPCAIDFQRAH

-401 KNYLKLTNEKF
+401 KNYLKLTDEKF
-412 KNAVARSNDPKNLDS
+412 ENAVARSNDPKNLDS

>member
-12 ANGIVIN
+12 ANGIVI
-19 GIVED
+19 
-24 NINGIVIKDIFT
+24 KDISS
-36 DTQVNYY
+36 DTRVNYSGEKY
-43 DQEHTIYVLDKSA
+43 TGYVLDKST

-67 ETDADEVFKEWSH
+67 DCDTDEIFKEWSH
-80 SAWEDFRHAH
+80 SAWDDFHHAY

-95 SVVEELNAIS
+95 SVIEELNAIS
-105 PENEVYHYIARQVL
+105 PENEVYYYIARQVL
-119 RRLRKLIERV
+119 RRLRRLIEKV
-129 KFVSDN
+129 KFVSDEEKTN
-135 EDPGNLRTAIYF
+135 KLKTAIYF
-147 PKQGNLFTV
+147 PQQENLFTV
-156 FPNTNSLSFF
+156 FPNTRSLSFF
-166 GNSNLKDPVSQL
+166 GNSGLKDPVGQL
-178 FSAAY
+178 LGAVDSAKNHAM
-183 SIKKTAYVDNIVLLT
+183 IENLVLLT

-213 TDTLTSKAPAYTG
+213 TDALTSKAPAYTG

-249 EMWQQFLPD
+249 EMWQQFLPN
-258 EPRLFANEF
+258 ESRLFANEF
-267 IVMSPKSGQNGYDVL
+267 IVMSPKLGQNGYDVL

-557 EFVKDYIARRD
+557 DFVKDYISRRD
-568 PNQD
+568 PSQD

>member
-6 STPSCD
+6 SPPSCD
-12 ANGIVIN
+12 ANGIVI
-19 GIVED
+19 
-24 NINGIVIKDIFT
+24 KDISS
-36 DTQVNYY
+36 DTQVNYSGEKY
-43 DQEHTIYVLDKSA
+43 TGYVLDKST

-67 ETDADEVFKEWSH
+67 DCDTDEIFKEWSH
-80 SAWEDFRHAH
+80 SAWDDFHHAY

-95 SVVEELNAIS
+95 SVIEELNAIS
-105 PENEVYHYIARQVL
+105 PENEVYYYIARQVL
-119 RRLRKLIERV
+119 RRLRRLIEKV
-129 KFVSDN
+129 KFVSDEEKTN
-135 EDPGNLRTAIYF
+135 KLKTAIYF
-147 PKQGNLFTV
+147 PQQKNLFTV
-156 FPNTNSLSFF
+156 FPNTRSLSFF
-166 GNSNLKDPVSQL
+166 GNSGLKDPVGQL
-178 FSAAY
+178 LGAVDSAKRHAM
-183 SIKKTAYVDNIVLLT
+183 IENLVLLT
-198 NDEAIAIRARASGIA
+198 NDEAIAIRARATGTA
-213 TDTLTSKAPAYTG
+213 TASLASKAPTYTG

-234 ELYEEFMNSNSGISL
+234 ELYEDFMSSNCGISL
-249 EMWQQFLPD
+249 ETWQQFMPD

-267 IVMSPKSGQNGYDVL
+267 IVMTPKLGQNGYDVL

-351 VYGTILHEARA
+351 VCGKELHESHRF
-362 YLQYF
+362 LQC
-367 IVPCAIDFQRAH
+367 ITIPCAIDFQRAH

-401 KNYLKLTNEKF
+401 KNYLKLTDEKF

-544 AQISLGKVEVVRS
+544 AQISLGKAEVVRS
-557 EFVKDYIARRD
+557 DFVKAYISRRD
-568 PNQD
+568 PSQD

>member
-12 ANGIVIN
+12 ANGIVI
-19 GIVED
+19 
-24 NINGIVIKDIFT
+24 KDISS
-36 DTQVNYY
+36 DTRVNYSGEKY
-43 DQEHTIYVLDKSA
+43 TGYVLDKST

-67 ETDADEVFKEWSH
+67 DCDTDEIFKEWSH
-80 SAWEDFRHAH
+80 SAWDDFHHAY

-95 SVVEELNAIS
+95 SVIEELNAIS
-105 PENEVYHYIARQVL
+105 PENEVYYYIARQVL
-119 RRLRKLIERV
+119 RRLRKLIEAV
-129 KFVSDN
+129 KFVSD
-135 EDPGNLRTAIYF
+135 EEKTDKLKTAIYF
-147 PKQGNLFTV
+147 PQQKNLFTV
-156 FPNTNSLSFF
+156 FPNTRSLSFF
-166 GNSNLKDPVSQL
+166 GNSGLKDPVGQL
-178 FSAAY
+178 LGA
-183 SIKKTAYVDNIVLLT
+183 VDFAKNHAMIDSLVLLT

-213 TDTLTSKAPAYTG
+213 TDALTSKAPAYTG

-249 EMWQQFLPD
+249 EMWQQFLPN

-267 IVMSPKSGQNGYDVL
+267 IVMSPKLGQNGYDVL

-304 LFYFRSFTTIKPKNA
+304 LFYFRNFTTIRPKNA

-544 AQISLGKVEVVRS
+544 AQISLGKGEVVRS

>member
-12 ANGIVIN
+12 ANGIVI
-19 GIVED
+19 
-24 NINGIVIKDIFT
+24 KDISS
-36 DTQVNYY
+36 DTRVNYSGEKY
-43 DQEHTIYVLDKSA
+43 TGYVLDKST

-67 ETDADEVFKEWSH
+67 DCDTDEIFKEWSH
-80 SAWEDFRHAH
+80 SAWDDFHHAY

-95 SVVEELNAIS
+95 SVIEELNAIS
-105 PENEVYHYIARQVL
+105 PENEVYYYIARQVL
-119 RRLRKLIERV
+119 RRLRRLVEKV
-129 KFVSDN
+129 KFVSDEEKTN
-135 EDPGNLRTAIYF
+135 KLKTAIYF
-147 PKQGNLFTV
+147 PQQKNLFTV
-156 FPNTNSLSFF
+156 FPNTRSLSFF
-166 GNSNLKDPVSQL
+166 GNSGLKDPVGQL
-178 FSAAY
+178 LGAVDSAKRHAM
-183 SIKKTAYVDNIVLLT
+183 IENLVLLT

-213 TDTLTSKAPAYTG
+213 TDALTSKAPAYTG

-234 ELYEEFMNSNSGISL
+234 ELYEDFMSSNCGISL
-249 EMWQQFLPD
+249 ETWQQFMPD

-267 IVMSPKSGQNGYDVL
+267 IVMSPKLGQNGYDVL

-557 EFVKDYIARRD
+557 DFVKDYISRRD
-568 PNQD
+568 PSQD

>member
-12 ANGIVIN
+12 AT
-19 GIVED
+19 
-24 NINGIVIKDIFT
+24 GIVIKDISS
-36 DTQVNYY
+36 DTQVNYSGEKY
-43 DQEHTIYVLDKSA
+43 TGYVLDKST

-67 ETDADEVFKEWSH
+67 DCDTDEIFKEWSH
-80 SAWEDFRHAH
+80 SAWDDFHHAY

-95 SVVEELNAIS
+95 SVIEELNAIS
-105 PENEVYHYIARQVL
+105 PENEVYYYIARQVL
-119 RRLRKLIERV
+119 RRLRRLVEKV
-129 KFVSDN
+129 KFVSD
-135 EDPGNLRTAIYF
+135 EKKTDKLKTAIYF
-147 PKQGNLFTV
+147 PQQKNLFTV
-156 FPNTNSLSFF
+156 FPNTRSLSFF
-166 GNSNLKDPVSQL
+166 GNSGLKDPVGQL
-178 FSAAY
+178 LSA
-183 SIKKTAYVDNIVLLT
+183 VDSAKNHAMIDSLVLLT
-198 NDEAIAIRARASGIA
+198 NDEAIAIRARATGTA
-213 TDTLTSKAPAYTG
+213 TASLASKAPAYTG

-234 ELYEEFMNSNSGISL
+234 ELYEDFMSSNCGISL
-249 EMWQQFLPD
+249 DTWQQFMPN

-267 IVMSPKSGQNGYDVL
+267 IVMSPKLGQNGYDVL

-557 EFVKDYIARRD
+557 DFVKDYISRRD
-568 PNQD
+568 PSQD

>member
-12 ANGIVIN
+12 ANGIVI
-19 GIVED
+19 
-24 NINGIVIKDIFT
+24 KDISS
-36 DTQVNYY
+36 DTQVNYSGEKY
-43 DQEHTIYVLDKSA
+43 TGYVLDKST

-67 ETDADEVFKEWSH
+67 DCDTAEIFKEWSH
-80 SAWEDFRHAH
+80 SAWDDFHHAY

-95 SVVEELNAIS
+95 SVIEELNAIS
-105 PENEVYHYIARQVL
+105 PENEVYYYIARQVL
-119 RRLRKLIERV
+119 RRLRRLVEKV
-129 KFVSDN
+129 KFVSD
-135 EDPGNLRTAIYF
+135 EEKTDKLKTAIYS
-147 PKQGNLFTV
+147 PQQKNLFTV
-156 FPNTNSLSFF
+156 FPNTRSLSFF
-166 GNSNLKDPVSQL
+166 GNTGLKDPIGQL
-178 FSAAY
+178 LSA
-183 SIKKTAYVDNIVLLT
+183 VDSAKRHAMIENLVLLT
-198 NDEAIAIRARASGIA
+198 NDEAIAIRARATGTA
-213 TDTLTSKAPAYTG
+213 TASLASKAPAYTG

-249 EMWQQFLPD
+249 EMWQQFLPN
-258 EPRLFANEF
+258 ESRLFANEF
-267 IVMSPKSGQNGYDVL
+267 IVMSPKLGQNGYDVL
-282 KGKSKEYH
+282 KSKFEEYR
-290 NIGRFDCKQQRIVH
+290 NIGRFDCKSQRIVH
-304 LFYFRSFTTIKPKNA
+304 LYYIHNLTTIRPKNA
-319 GQAMYLEAIS
+319 GQAMYLEAIN

-351 VYGTILHEARA
+351 VCGKELHESHRF
-362 YLQYF
+362 LQC
-367 IVPCAIDFQRAH
+367 ITIPCAIDFQRAH

-401 KNYLKLTNEKF
+401 KNYLKLTDEKF
-412 KNAVARSNDPKNLDS
+412 KNAVAHSNDPKNLDS

-544 AQISLGKVEVVRS
+544 AQISLGKAEVVRS
-557 EFVKDYIARRD
+557 DFVKAYISRRD
-568 PNQD
+568 PSQD

>member
-12 ANGIVIN
+12 ANGIVI
-19 GIVED
+19 
-24 NINGIVIKDIFT
+24 KDISS
-36 DTQVNYY
+36 DTQVNYSGEKY
-43 DQEHTIYVLDKSA
+43 TGYVLDKST

-67 ETDADEVFKEWSH
+67 DCDTAEIFKEWSH
-80 SAWEDFRHAH
+80 SAWDDFHHAY

-95 SVVEELNAIS
+95 SVIEELNAIS
-105 PENEVYHYIARQVL
+105 PENEVYYYIARQVL
-119 RRLRKLIERV
+119 RRLRRLVEKV
-129 KFVSDN
+129 KFVSD
-135 EDPGNLRTAIYF
+135 EEKTDKLKTAIYF
-147 PKQGNLFTV
+147 PQQKNLFTV
-156 FPNTNSLSFF
+156 FPNTRSLSFF
-166 GNSNLKDPVSQL
+166 GNTGLKDPIGQL
-178 FSAAY
+178 LSA
-183 SIKKTAYVDNIVLLT
+183 VDSAKRQPMIEKPVLLT
-198 NDEAIAIRARASGIA
+198 NDEAIAIRARAAGTA
-213 TDTLTSKAPAYTG
+213 TASLTSKAPAYTG

-234 ELYEEFMNSNSGISL
+234 ELYEDFMGSNCGISL
-249 EMWQQFLPD
+249 ETWQQFMPD

-267 IVMSPKSGQNGYDVL
+267 IVMSPRLGQNGYDVL

-401 KNYLKLTNEKF
+401 KNYLKLTDEKF

-544 AQISLGKVEVVRS
+544 AQISLGKAEVVRS

>member
-12 ANGIVIN
+12 ANGIVI
-19 GIVED
+19 
-24 NINGIVIKDIFT
+24 KDISS
-36 DTQVNYY
+36 DTRVNYSGEKY
-43 DQEHTIYVLDKSA
+43 TGYVLDKST

-67 ETDADEVFKEWSH
+67 DCDTDEIFKEWSH
-80 SAWEDFRHAH
+80 SAWDDFHHAY

-95 SVVEELNAIS
+95 SVIEELNAIS
-105 PENEVYHYIARQVL
+105 PENEVYYYIARQVL
-119 RRLRKLIERV
+119 RRLRRLIEKV
-129 KFVSDN
+129 KFVSDEEKTN
-135 EDPGNLRTAIYF
+135 KLKTAIYF
-147 PKQGNLFTV
+147 PQQKNLFTV
-156 FPNTNSLSFF
+156 FPNTRSLLFF
-166 GNSNLKDPVSQL
+166 GNSGLKDPVGQL
-178 FSAAY
+178 LGAVDSAKRHAM
-183 SIKKTAYVDNIVLLT
+183 IENLVLLT
-198 NDEAIAIRARASGIA
+198 NDEAIAIRARATGTA
-213 TDTLTSKAPAYTG
+213 TASLASKAPTYTG

-234 ELYEEFMNSNSGISL
+234 ELYEDFMSSNCGISL
-249 EMWQQFLPD
+249 ETWQQFMPD

-267 IVMSPKSGQNGYDVL
+267 IVMTPKLGQNGYDVL
-282 KGKSKEYH
+282 KSKFEEYR
-290 NIGRFDCKQQRIVH
+290 NIGRFDCKSQRIVH
-304 LFYFRSFTTIKPKNA
+304 LYYIHNLTTIRPKNA
-319 GQAMYLEAIS
+319 GQAMYLEAIN

-351 VYGTILHEARA
+351 VCGKELHESHRF
-362 YLQYF
+362 LQC
-367 IVPCAIDFQRAH
+367 ITIPCAIDFQRAH

-401 KNYLKLTNEKF
+401 KNYLKLTDEKF

-477 DFADTFVIYDE
+477 DLADAFVIYDE

-497 DTLLKRLGNNVKA
+497 DTLLKRLGTNVKA

-544 AQISLGKVEVVRS
+544 AQISLGKGEVVRS

>member
-12 ANGIVIN
+12 VT
-19 GIVED
+19 
-24 NINGIVIKDIFT
+24 GIVIKDISS
-36 DTQVNYY
+36 DTRVNYSGEKY
-43 DQEHTIYVLDKSA
+43 TGYVLDKST

-67 ETDADEVFKEWSH
+67 DCGTDEIFKEWSH
-80 SAWEDFRHAH
+80 SAWDDFHHAY

-95 SVVEELNAIS
+95 SVIEELNAIS
-105 PENEVYHYIARQVL
+105 PENEVYYYIARQVL
-119 RRLRKLIERV
+119 RRLRRLIEKV
-129 KFVSDN
+129 KFVSDEEKTN
-135 EDPGNLRTAIYF
+135 KLKTAIYF
-147 PKQGNLFTV
+147 PQQKNLFTV
-156 FPNTNSLSFF
+156 FPNTRSLSFF
-166 GNSNLKDPVSQL
+166 GNSGLKDPVGQL
-178 FSAAY
+178 LGAVDSAKNHVMIG
-183 SIKKTAYVDNIVLLT
+183 SLVLLT
-198 NDEAIAIRARASGIA
+198 NDEAIAIRARATGTA
-213 TDTLTSKAPAYTG
+213 TASLASKAPTYTG

-234 ELYEEFMNSNSGISL
+234 ELYEDFMSSNCGISL
-249 EMWQQFLPD
+249 ETWQQFMPD

-267 IVMSPKSGQNGYDVL
+267 IVMSPKLGQNGYDVL

-401 KNYLKLTNEKF
+401 KNYLKLTDEKF

-557 EFVKDYIARRD
+557 DFVKDYISRSGLTKD
-568 PNQD
+568 